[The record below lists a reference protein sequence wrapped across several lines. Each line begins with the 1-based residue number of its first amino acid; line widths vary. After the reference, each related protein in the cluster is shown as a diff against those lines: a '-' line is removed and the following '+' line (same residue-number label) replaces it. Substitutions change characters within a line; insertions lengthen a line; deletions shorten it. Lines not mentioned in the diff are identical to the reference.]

1 MLESLFS
8 NTPLGLLQIIS
19 GRGRPKAPHKRETLL
34 PSCVVEGG
42 SMDVMVAGSIIRTT
56 KQ

>member
-8 NTPLGLLQIIS
+8 NTPLGPFQIIS